1 MLAEG
6 RKSQALHG
14 HPRWPRATIFGSHES
29 GWEPTPGPAHLRQGG
44 YEMRILVV
52 DDEDQILQLATSMLE
67 SEGHEVVT
75 ASQGLE
81 ALLRVEDSHPD
92 AILLDIVLPQMD
104 GATVAQRLREDPA
117 TADIPIVFLT
127 GLVDTDE
134 VQRRGPIIGGQ
145 YFLAKPFDAER
156 LHEVLTLATE
166 SD

>member
-1 MLAEG
+1 
-6 RKSQALHG
+6 
-14 HPRWPRATIFGSHES
+14 
-29 GWEPTPGPAHLRQGG
+29 
-44 YEMRILVV
+44 MRILVV

-75 ASQGLE
+75 ASHGLE

-117 TADIPIVFLT
+117 TGDIPIVFLT